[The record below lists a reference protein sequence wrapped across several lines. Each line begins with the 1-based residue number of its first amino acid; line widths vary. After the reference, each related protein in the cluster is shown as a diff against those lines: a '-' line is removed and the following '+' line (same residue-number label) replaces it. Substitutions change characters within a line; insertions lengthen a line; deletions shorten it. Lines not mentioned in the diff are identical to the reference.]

1 MGPVS
6 VWEDSGVLQTL
17 LCHMPACTSV
27 LALGCQGTFAGGT
40 RPPPCGG
47 VTCLCSQC
55 VDTGFPCRAMLG
67 LLAQETWFLLSLLPE
82 ISQLPAVGEQVRRAA
97 GWWTARQQSRQA
109 SSCAG
114 RQSAAGSIFG
124 G

>member
-40 RPPPCGG
+40 RPPP
-47 VTCLCSQC
+47 LWRS
-55 VDTGFPCRAMLG
+55 D
-67 LLAQETWFLLSLLPE
+67 LSLQP
-82 ISQLPAVGEQVRRAA
+82 V
-97 GWWTARQQSRQA
+97 
-109 SSCAG
+109 C
-114 RQSAAGSIFG
+114 
-124 G
+124 